1 MPSVHTSKRPF
12 KLDKSCYGLET
23 SGDFIITRFNTC
35 NTITNQLTNGK
46 HSRRDV
52 GPPARPPPRPVIII
66 IILII
71 IAHHS
76 LP

>member
-1 MPSVHTSKRPF
+1 MPSVNTSKRPF

-35 NTITNQLTNGK
+35 NTITKKLTNGQ
-46 HSRRDV
+46 HSRRNV
-52 GPPARPPPRPVIII
+52 GPPARPVIII

-71 IAHHS
+71 MAHHS

>member
-35 NTITNQLTNGK
+35 NTITKQLTNGQP
-46 HSRRDV
+46 SRRNV
-52 GPPARPPPRPVIII
+52 GPPARPPSDHHYYPD
-66 IILII
+66 I